1 MITIDPPSSP
11 PSHKSTSAVPSAG
24 PSLYALSKPA
34 LTRFFNRARQAVGL
48 TGEVEVLL
56 TSDAELKRLNRSFR
70 GKNKATDVL
79 SFPAF
84 LPEGFPAGF
93 PMPDTAGDLAISLE
107 TAARQAA
114 AFGHSLE
121 DEIRILLLHGLL
133 HLSGL
138 DHETDNGEMAAR
150 EAELRDQLR
159 LPNGLIARTEGLP
172 PAAPSPRARAPSR
185 GKPPAKKAAAK
196 KSATKKSTVKKP
208 LQKSAGQDRA
218 KTANKTAKT
227 TKAAKTTRTAKPAKA
242 AKAPVKVAAKTTM
255 RRSRSRS

>member
-11 PSHKSTSAVPSAG
+11 PTHKSTSASFSAG
-24 PSLYALSKPA
+24 PPPYALSKPA
-34 LTRFFNRARQAVGL
+34 LTRFFNRARQAVDL

-84 LPEGFPAGF
+84 VPEGFPAGF
-93 PMPDTAGDLAISLE
+93 PVPDTAGDLAISLE

-114 AFGHSLE
+114 AFGHSLD
-121 DEIRILLLHGLL
+121 DEVRILLLHGLL

-150 EAELRDQLR
+150 EAELRDKLR
-159 LPNGLIARTEGLP
+159 LPNGLIARTVGTDIRL
-172 PAAPSPRARAPSR
+172 SR
-185 GKPPAKKAAAK
+185 LTKRKLPAKKAA
-196 KSATKKSTVKKP
+196 VKKP
-208 LQKSAGQDRA
+208 AVK
-218 KTANKTAKT
+218 KTANKSAPRSTAK
-227 TKAAKTTRTAKPAKA
+227 KPGSPVKKPARKLS
-242 AKAPVKVAAKTTM
+242 AKRV
-255 RRSRSRS
+255 RS